1 MAKSKKKRNKIVAI
15 AVLIGSLLVS
25 VFVPQDNALK
35 TVIVD
40 TISTI
45 GDIIVSDSAPVD
57 TTTYQL

>member
-25 VFVPQDNALK
+25 VFVPQDNDLK

-57 TTTYQL
+57 TVTYQL

>member
-1 MAKSKKKRNKIVAI
+1 MAKSRKKRNKIVAI

-25 VFVPQDNALK
+25 IFVTKDNALK

-57 TTTYQL
+57 TATYQL

>member
-1 MAKSKKKRNKIVAI
+1 MTKSKKKRNKIVAI

-25 VFVPQDNALK
+25 IFVPEDNALK
-35 TVIVD
+35 PIIVD

-57 TTTYQL
+57 TATYQL

>member
-1 MAKSKKKRNKIVAI
+1 MTKSKKKRNKIVSI

-25 VFVPQDNALK
+25 VFVPGENALK

>member
-25 VFVPQDNALK
+25 IFVPGDNALK

-40 TISTI
+40 TISTV
-45 GDIIVSDSAPVD
+45 GDIIVSDSAPID
-57 TTTYQL
+57 STTYQL

>member
-1 MAKSKKKRNKIVAI
+1 MTKSKKKKNKIVAI

-25 VFVPQDNALK
+25 LFVPEDNGLK
-35 TVIVD
+35 TIIVD

-45 GDIIVSDSAPVD
+45 GDIIVSDQAPVD

>member
-1 MAKSKKKRNKIVAI
+1 MTKSKKKRNKIVTI
-15 AVLIGSLLVS
+15 AVLIGSLLAS
-25 VFVPQDNALK
+25 IFVPEDNALK

-45 GDIIVSDSAPVD
+45 GEIIVSDSAPVD

>member
-25 VFVPQDNALK
+25 IFVPGDNALK

-57 TTTYQL
+57 TATYQL

>member
-1 MAKSKKKRNKIVAI
+1 MAKSKKKKNKIVAI

-25 VFVPQDNALK
+25 LFVPQDNALK

-57 TTTYQL
+57 TATYQL

>member
-1 MAKSKKKRNKIVAI
+1 MAKSKKKQNKIVAI

-25 VFVPQDNALK
+25 VFVPGDNALK

-45 GDIIVSDSAPVD
+45 GEIIVSDSAPVD
-57 TTTYQL
+57 TATCQL

>member
-1 MAKSKKKRNKIVAI
+1 MAKSKKKRNKVVAI

-25 VFVPQDNALK
+25 IFVPQDNALK
-35 TVIVD
+35 TVIVN

-57 TTTYQL
+57 TATYQL

>member
-1 MAKSKKKRNKIVAI
+1 MAKSKKKQNKIVAI

-25 VFVPQDNALK
+25 IFVPEDNALK

-45 GDIIVSDSAPVD
+45 GDIIVSDSVPVD
-57 TTTYQL
+57 TATYQL

>member
-1 MAKSKKKRNKIVAI
+1 MANSKKKKKKIVAI

-25 VFVPQDNALK
+25 LFVPKDNALK

-40 TISTI
+40 TISAI